1 MAKLGKTALLL
12 AFLSLSSS
20 FLKLLCSPLPDTAG
34 LQPATVALTHR
45 ASPFTA
51 PKPGR
56 PQLGVAEP
64 GQPWP
69 GHSVIRPAASTPRRP
84 VHLNLGLLLADEQPA
99 TSPVTP
105 PTAAV
110 VSCVQ
115 RPEEEEEGVNR
126 K

>member
-1 MAKLGKTALLL
+1 MAKLDKTALLL
-12 AFLSLSSS
+12 AFSPSPPFSS
-20 FLKLLCSPLPDTAG
+20 CSARRCQP
-34 LQPATVALTHR
+34 QPATVATRR

-51 PKPGR
+51 PKPGP

-69 GHSVIRPAASTPRRP
+69 GHSVIRPAASPPRRL
-84 VHLNLGLLLADEQPA
+84 VHLNLGLLLADEQPGHLPGDLPNR
-99 TSPVTP
+99 SHCFP
-105 PTAAV
+105 
-110 VSCVQ
+110 CVQ